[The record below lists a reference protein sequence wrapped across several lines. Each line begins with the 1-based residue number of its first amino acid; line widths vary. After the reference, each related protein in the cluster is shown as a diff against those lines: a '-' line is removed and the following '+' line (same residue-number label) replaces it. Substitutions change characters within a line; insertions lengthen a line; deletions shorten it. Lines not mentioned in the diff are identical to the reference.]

1 MVTHTNNLYSFGMS
15 RLILIAMFLIP
26 HIVYSQPKSFRQL
39 LNKRV
44 HSDTEWYGYKEYA
57 DDYTNRNDFSYHWDN
72 KPEKYNLF
80 DYIRDAGF
88 IDGVC
93 TNIVE
98 GIIDRRFYRDER
110 RNLRIF
116 LSQIDSLNVI
126 NYDNDTIYLFQHDG
140 EFLLESRN
148 HKVIS
153 GRKYPYNGW
162 RNDINVFM
170 SITTEEEV
178 QIGWLPEYMRQAL
191 ISNNRKM
198 LHTLCLD
205 YETNESYYFNISNS
219 HGVDTPNPHLV
230 FHKIVISNGKITER
244 TKFDFEYF
252 DVYQYRQAQL
262 YALEQDA
269 IQSNRVIDKAIFN
282 ERVENSALSHLL
294 DSLDEYSYY
303 SSILRK
309 YPKLKE
315 WEKRYVIPMIDS
327 LCRVDMHSDTL
338 YYYLEASNNSL
349 FNTAKFYSNHSRL
362 YLHEIYNNKIIWD
375 TIKYDVEDVELDGR
389 INGTQYDQMYESYEL
404 FCYPM
409 RTSALPYLFHLAN
422 HIRWYYDYETHDFRK
437 MYGRKDSK
445 DEILRNKKLNEGEKV
460 SLFYRI
466 EVKDGEIV
474 DIVNDML
481 YHKIMW

>member
-1 MVTHTNNLYSFGMS
+1 MNTSRVRYFVGVSFF
-15 RLILIAMFLIP
+15 I
-26 HIVYSQPKSFRQL
+26 IVSL
-39 LNKRV
+39 LC
-44 HSDTEWYGYKEYA
+44 
-57 DDYTNRNDFSYHWDN
+57 
-72 KPEKYNLF
+72 
-80 DYIRDAGF
+80 I
-88 IDGVC
+88 
-93 TNIVE
+93 NIVE
-98 GIIDRRFYRDER
+98 VHAQENGTHSFVELLTGKAKRDKEWYRVDAPPFNSWMWRHSPKLHPFNRVLWEIGTGFRYKYIDETHKINRSDSIFYS
-110 RNLRIF
+110 I
-116 LSQIDSLNVI
+116 IDSLNVVD
-126 NYDNDTIYLFQHDG
+126 YDNDTIYLFQHDG

-205 YETNESYYFNISNS
+205 YETNESYYFNISNC

-282 ERVENSALSHLL
+282 ERVENSALSHFL
-294 DSLDEYSYY
+294 DSLDEDSYY

-375 TIKYDVEDVELDGR
+375 TIKYDVEDVEHDGR

-404 FCYPM
+404 FSYPM
-409 RTSALPYLFHLAN
+409 RSSALPYLFNLAN
-422 HIRWYYDYETHDFRK
+422 HIRWYYDYETRDFKGWYVRP
-437 MYGRKDSK
+437 DSK
-445 DEILRNKKLNEGEKV
+445 DETLMCKKLKEGEKI

-466 EVKDGEIV
+466 EVKDGKIV
-474 DIVNDML
+474 DVFNKMIYIL
-481 YHKIMW
+481 K